1 MEIVLE
7 VPDKDVARV
16 LELVKGIKRVKIK
29 SPRPAL
35 TPANEQFLAG
45 LAEAVED
52 VKHYQ
57 RGEIELQSWDDLYA
71 ELKAEEVAEATEP
84 LQKNSASVVRTRK
97 ARK

>member
-29 SPRPAL
+29 SPKPAL
-35 TPANEQFLAG
+35 TPANEEFLAG

-52 VKHYQ
+52 VNRHL
-57 RGEIELQSWDDLYA
+57 RGELELQSWDALYA
-71 ELKAEEVAEATEP
+71 ELKAEEAAEDAA
-84 LQKNSASVVRTRK
+84 SALMPSTT
-97 ARK
+97 

>member
-29 SPRPAL
+29 SPKTVPNAAKKEL
-35 TPANEQFLAG
+35 LAG

-52 VKHYQ
+52 VKRHL
-57 RGEIELQSWDDLYA
+57 RGEFELQSWDDLYA
-71 ELKAEEVAEATEP
+71 EMKAEEEGTSATNISSGT
-84 LQKNSASVVRTRK
+84 QAQAAT
-97 ARK
+97 

>member
-29 SPRPAL
+29 SPRPAT
-35 TPANEQFLAG
+35 TPANQQFLAE
-45 LAEAVED
+45 LSQAIEE
-52 VKHYQ
+52 VKRYE

-71 ELKAEEVAEATEP
+71 ELKAEEPTGGELTVKTIEP
-84 LQKNSASVVRTRK
+84 A
-97 ARK
+97 

>member
-29 SPRPAL
+29 SPKPAKN
-35 TPANEQFLAG
+35 AAKEEVLAG

-52 VKHYQ
+52 VKRHL
-57 RGEIELQSWDDLYA
+57 RGEAELQSWDDLYA
-71 ELKAEEVAEATEP
+71 ELKAEDT
-84 LQKNSASVVRTRK
+84 SAVGIDASSSTQSH
-97 ARK
+97 